1 MSTTTTADG
10 VPTGTGTG
18 TSASQRPLRLG
29 AEATRSRLLG
39 SGLRLF
45 ALQGYSKTSTRELAE
60 DADANVAAI
69 SYHFGDKAGLYRA
82 VFCEPAGLN
91 PAELARRLDA
101 RPDLADALHV
111 FFAALL
117 DPLRDG
123 DQARLHMKLHFR
135 EMLEPTGLCADG
147 AAEGIRPVHEALLAR
162 LGRHFGLAGADDEL
176 QRLTVCIA
184 GLGVHL
190 HVGHDAIGR
199 LAPRLFEGDGAID
212 RWIERLVQCALAMVE
227 AETRRRGAPAAPAA
241 SAASAAPTASAA
253 SAATQ
258 GKGSTT

>member
-212 RWIERLVQCALAMVE
+212 RWIERLVQCAVAMVE

>member
-1 MSTTTTADG
+1 MSATTTADG
-10 VPTGTGTG
+10 VPIGTGAGTGTG
-18 TSASQRPLRLG
+18 AGASQRPLRLG

-147 AAEGIRPVHEALLAR
+147 AAEGIRPAHEALLAR

-227 AETRRRGAPAAPAA
+227 AEARRRAAPAAP
-241 SAASAAPTASAA
+241 AAPTASAA